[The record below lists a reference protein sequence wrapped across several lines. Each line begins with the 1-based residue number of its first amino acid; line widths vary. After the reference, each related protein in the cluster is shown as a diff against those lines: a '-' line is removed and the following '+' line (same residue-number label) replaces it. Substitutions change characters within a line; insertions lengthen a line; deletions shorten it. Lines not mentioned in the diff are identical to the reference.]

1 MNENV
6 EKLVYVIEDTK
17 VDNKN
22 ENGAKFQIGGKI
34 GKGYTK
40 VEDVKGVNENNESK
54 VKDYLSYDG
63 NKNKSDFSGDKSEK
77 EKGLE
82 KIWNVFINF
91 EVRFSIYYCFY

>member
-6 EKLVYVIEDTK
+6 EKQVYVIQDTK
-17 VDNKN
+17 VDSKN
-22 ENGAKFQIGGKI
+22 ENSAKFQIGGKI

-40 VEDVKGVNENNESK
+40 VEDVEGVNENNESK
-54 VKDYLSYDG
+54 VKDYLCYDG
-63 NKNKSDFSGDKSEK
+63 NKNKSDFSSDIS

-91 EVRFSIYYCFY
+91 EVRF